1 MDKGKHKNI
10 INKSQGNMT
19 SPEPSHPST
28 AILLGYCSTP
38 EAQENDL
45 KSNRIKI
52 VDAFTEEMNKSLK
65 EI

>member
-1 MDKGKHKNI
+1 
-10 INKSQGNMT
+10 MT

-28 AILLGYCSTP
+28 AILLGYPNTP